1 MKEKVN
7 KNQLNQKEEHRTT
20 FKSDKSKHLPIESGN
35 SLSRL
40 LEQSSLTR
48 EIAEPICSG
57 SSDIELKDTSK
68 DFIAVSLQMGLREQ
82 TFGDYQAEQSGT
94 QIQRSRN
101 TYSPIA
107 AGS

>member
-1 MKEKVN
+1 MEI
-7 KNQLNQKEEHRTT
+7 TY
-20 FKSDKSKHLPIESGN
+20 
-35 SLSRL
+35 
-40 LEQSSLTR
+40 LTR